1 MKNINGVDAEV
12 IQSMFVLTILEKIL
26 RKEFYEKKR
35 VELTNTQIN
44 KLKSAAKNKTGKTL
58 RITKK
63 NFQVQELLNKL
74 FLLTRQTT
82 KIRRAIATNTLANI
96 KLSKDQLS
104 KIIKSDGVLDKML
117 DNFNKTVLLDLTVPL
132 AKDILPKLATR
143 ATSSVSDKF

>member
-1 MKNINGVDAEV
+1 M
-12 IQSMFVLTILEKIL
+12 
-26 RKEFYEKKR
+26 
-35 VELTNTQIN
+35 
-44 KLKSAAKNKTGKTL
+44 
-58 RITKK
+58 
-63 NFQVQELLNKL
+63 LNKL